1 MTGSDP
7 ENIYFWNLPR
17 NVDDFQG
24 RVLEEDD
31 IEGEI
36 SVMRM
41 VNLEIR
47 KLTFEVPQV
56 EKTLMKW

>member
-7 ENIYFWNLPR
+7 ENIYFWTLHR

-31 IEGEI
+31 VEGEI

-47 KLTFEVPQV
+47 RLIFEVPQV
-56 EKTLMKW
+56 EKTLMKQ